1 MIDNLTEAIAH
12 AKEVAEKKREEVKY
26 WKKVK
31 GVGVFTDE
39 NTEHLL
45 KTCEDCANE
54 HEQLAEWLT
63 ELKELRET
71 MEMMKKHYILVEK
84 SPRDNPNDFMVGG
97 VVPDNLQG
105 WRYEEK
111 ENDK

>member
-1 MIDNLTEAIAH
+1 MTLDEAIKRC
-12 AKEVAEKKREEVKY
+12 KEKAEELREQIITALDDGREIYDK
-26 WKKVK
+26 
-31 GVGVFTDE
+31 D
-39 NTEHLL
+39 
-45 KTCEDCANE
+45 CEDCAND

>member
-1 MIDNLTEAIAH
+1 MTLDEAIAH
-12 AKEVAEKKREEVKY
+12 AKEKAEELREQAY
-26 WKKVK
+26 TDFDSW
-31 GVGVFTDE
+31 TDE
-39 NTEHLL
+39 GKAKADDGLECS
-45 KTCEDCANE
+45 KE